1 LWNLYH
7 IHISYYSF
15 DWHRINTNMTINK
28 KSCSSD
34 YSPMQKSLPVENGG
48 KTVTIFTD
56 PRELMDSKV
65 KPSGE
70 EDEDQ
75 PCAWR
80 SCQPKACQRFRRAGW
95 MLFWL
100 CWAGAIQ
107 VRKHIHLHLEKE
119 IIYQWH
125 NYNCT
130 SGLFLSY
137 KNVIIVISDFNN

>member
-1 LWNLYH
+1 
-7 IHISYYSF
+7 
-15 DWHRINTNMTINK
+15 MTINK

-48 KTVTIFTD
+48 KTVTIFTH

-65 KPSGE
+65 KPLGDE

-107 VRKHIHLHLEKE
+107 VRKTNFTYIKKKNYLPVTQLQLHTW
-119 IIYQWH
+119 IIFV
-125 NYNCT
+125 
-130 SGLFLSY
+130 L
-137 KNVIIVISDFNN
+137 